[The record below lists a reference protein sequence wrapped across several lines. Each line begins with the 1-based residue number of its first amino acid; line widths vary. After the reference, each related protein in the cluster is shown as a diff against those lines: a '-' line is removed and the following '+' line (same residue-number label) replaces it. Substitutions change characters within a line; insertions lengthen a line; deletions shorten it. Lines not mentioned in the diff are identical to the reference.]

1 MEGPQH
7 FTAVLHR
14 WAEVFMRRS
23 MHDFMRFKKE
33 AGLSMSQLSTLMRLY
48 HHGGCV
54 VSDIADSLDVSN
66 AAASQMVERLVN
78 LGLIERTEDPE
89 DRRVKQITLTMKGR
103 QLIQDSINAQQRWI
117 THHKRIKPCEGCQKL
132 CSFVNRAGKHNK
144 LFPITNPRKVSSD
157 LLILFGGTTKQ
168 RQKGESPI
176 A

>member
-7 FTAVLHR
+7 FTAVLHC

-66 AAASQMVERLVN
+66 AAASQMVERMVN

-89 DRRVKQITLTMKGR
+89 DRRVKQITPTMKGR
-103 QLIQDSINAQQRWI
+103 QLIQDSIDARQRWMQEMTDALTPEEQESI
-117 THHKRIKPCEGCQKL
+117 SVAL
-132 CSFVNRAGKHNK
+132 
-144 LFPITNPRKVSSD
+144 
-157 LLILFGGTTKQ
+157 TTLT
-168 RQKGESPI
+168 EAALAMENTLEPEC
-176 A
+176 APDVV

>member
-23 MHDFMRFKKE
+23 MHDFMRFTKK

-78 LGLIERTEDPE
+78 LGLIGRSEDPE

-103 QLIQDSINAQQRWI
+103 QLIQDSIDARQRWMQEMTDALTPEEQESI
-117 THHKRIKPCEGCQKL
+117 SVAL
-132 CSFVNRAGKHNK
+132 
-144 LFPITNPRKVSSD
+144 
-157 LLILFGGTTKQ
+157 TTLTEAALAMENTLEQ
-168 RQKGESPI
+168 ECTPEVV
-176 A
+176 